1 MINFLRFSPFEIRGN
16 SVEVLCDL
24 VSTRVKARTDRYRQ
38 DDDDEEEEGEKNRL
52 NSLSLC
58 RSFRSVIRL

>member
-38 DDDDEEEEGEKNRL
+38 DDDDEEEEGEKIVL
-52 NSLSLC
+52 TLSLFVVRFV
-58 RSFRSVIRL
+58 RSLD